1 MPKKD
6 TRSEK
11 FLKYLLG
18 PKNEHTSRARRRK
31 MERALKKFKDE
42 DES

>member
-1 MPKKD
+1 MKKD
-6 TRSEK
+6 DRSDK

-31 MERALKKFKDE
+31 MQRALKKIKPNKDE
-42 DES
+42 